1 MGIWLTAAMYASMV
15 PSEPGFEMAKAIDW
29 GDGLS
34 ETVFWVMVCV
44 ILGRSGT
51 NEDMLAL

>member
-1 MGIWLTAAMYASMV
+1 MYASMV